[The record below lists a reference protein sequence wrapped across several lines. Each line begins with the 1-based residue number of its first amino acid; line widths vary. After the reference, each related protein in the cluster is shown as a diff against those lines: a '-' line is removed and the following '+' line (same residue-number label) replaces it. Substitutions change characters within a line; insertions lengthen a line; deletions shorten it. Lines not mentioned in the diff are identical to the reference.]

1 LFDYRQKRLTMQLAQ
16 NGCGYFQVPYEY
28 RHLTVP
34 RFFSFACVT
43 AWCLKR
49 GFLSGMSAETL
60 DFNQHKIKGR
70 FQENF
75 AQE

>member
-1 LFDYRQKRLTMQLAQ
+1 VLLHGDSRA
-16 NGCGYFQVPYEY
+16 
-28 RHLTVP
+28 
-34 RFFSFACVT
+34 
-43 AWCLKR
+43 
-49 GFLSGMSAETL
+49 FLSGMSAGTL